1 MTGVGT
7 LNSALGG
14 TINTGIYYATTP
26 DSAIPLGF
34 PSQQGGPEVH
44 R

>member
-1 MTGVGT
+1 MSGAGT

-26 DSAIPLGF
+26 DSAIAVSLL
-34 PSQQGGPEVH
+34 SQQGGPEVH

>member
-1 MTGVGT
+1 MSGAGT

-14 TINTGIYYATTP
+14 TLNTGIYYATTP
-26 DSAIPLGF
+26 DSAIPLGLL
-34 PSQQGGPEVH
+34 SHRGGSEVH